1 MSEELK
7 LNDRLAIDRTR
18 LAAERSLMAWIRTA
32 LSMIAF
38 GFTIYKFL
46 QAMHAQS
53 PVPVLRPNAP
63 RNVGLLLVGIGTFAV
78 AIACIQHWNYVRKLS
93 PDLQVG
99 CGVHC
104 GDLNRAAWH
113 PNLREHGLHQRA
125 LRLNSEDDMAG
136 LTSNPSATTGRHV
149 AVRDIFGAARGGS
162 IEAKDAA

>member
-1 MSEELK
+1 MSDQELK

-46 QAMHAQS
+46 QAHSAQS

-78 AIACIQHWNYVRKLS
+78 AVACIQHWKYVRKLS
-93 PDLQVG
+93 PDHAFRWDVAFIVAILI
-99 CGVHC
+99 
-104 GDLNRAAWH
+104 
-113 PNLREHGLHQRA
+113 GLLGLLIFA
-125 LRLNSEDDMAG
+125 SMVYTAG
-136 LTSNPSATTGRHV
+136 P
-149 AVRDIFGAARGGS
+149 FG
-162 IEAKDAA
+162 